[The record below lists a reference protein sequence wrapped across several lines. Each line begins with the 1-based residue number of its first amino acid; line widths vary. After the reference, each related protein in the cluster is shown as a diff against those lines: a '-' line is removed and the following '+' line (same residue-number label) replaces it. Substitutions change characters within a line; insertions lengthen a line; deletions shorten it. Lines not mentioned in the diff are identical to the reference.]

1 MNQTDK
7 QIKANKE
14 SFDLYAVEN
23 APRCRQTAILYHVD
37 IENTEQ
43 RIAGSLARGAM
54 GVTVRVY
61 PDGLV
66 NIERFR
72 WFGVFG
78 PKPSANNLTKNAADI
93 QAATKEIWEWLTE
106 WNFVKLIPIGPEDS
120 EYFATSKLTGDETND
135 RRIQD

>member
-1 MNQTDK
+1 MTTQ
-7 QIKANKE
+7 QPSEANKE
-14 SFDLYAVEN
+14 AFDLYAAEN

-43 RIAGSLARGAM
+43 HIAGSLARGAM

-66 NIERFR
+66 NINRFR

-78 PKPSANNLTKNAADI
+78 PKPSANNLTKDAADI

-106 WNFVKLIPIGPEDS
+106 WEYVKLIPIGPEDS
-120 EYFATSKLTGDETND
+120 EFFATDKLTGG
-135 RRIQD
+135 